1 MSHGPIRHS
10 IVTANEE
17 LISTYYSTNNSI
29 AIAIFDVIDQYGGP
43 RQWCWIYFRIT
54 VPLCCFSLSASTNR
68 MTQQNYPEF
77 DIIIIFLASIVSIYF
92 VISVAIHFYTI
103 AVKYNGSLNAA
114 LSHIGNVLHG
124 IVARCGAAS
133 SSRIRLHQGTCIVTA
148 SLLLMQFTQAV
159 ANGFFT
165 TGMKYNEPLDT
176 TFFWPAAIYFY
187 TIAAMHNE
195 PLEAFLCHIVNVT
208 NGMVIE

>member
-1 MSHGPIRHS
+1 MNRPIRHS

-17 LISTYYSTNNSI
+17 LISTYYSTNNSL

-54 VPLCCFSLSASTNR
+54 VPSCCFSLSASTNR
-68 MTQQNYPEF
+68 ITQQNYPEF
-77 DIIIIFLASIVSIYF
+77 DIIIIFLASIASIYF

-159 ANGFFT
+159 AIGFFT
-165 TGMKYNEPLDT
+165 TGMKNNEPLDT
-176 TFFWPAAIYFY
+176 TVCLICSVRVVMM
-187 TIAAMHNE
+187 I
-195 PLEAFLCHIVNVT
+195 CCGSV
-208 NGMVIE
+208 G